1 MAIAANFA
9 WPWTVYEDR
18 LVYAG
23 RVEQFP
29 PGTVM
34 SFAAIHGSSG
44 RPAFH
49 LVRLDDGEFLALL
62 DRDPHLGDP
71 VPYRPDFVFD
81 GRTGWF
87 RNPLH
92 GKTFDMAG
100 YRVFGPSPRGLD
112 RLPDLVDGA
121 IQQFER
127 ELVGAA
133 AGTIGTLAELLMSS
147 WERIRVAARTLGSH
161 LAPQRPAGA
170 AAAADY
176 SLLSALRWPI

>member
-49 LVRLDDGEFLALL
+49 LVRLDHGEFLALL

-127 ELVGAA
+127 ELVRAA
-133 AGTIGTLAELLMSS
+133 AGTIGTLAKANLHLSGTLIS
-147 WERIRVAARTLGSH
+147 RCYRKQRGRRVNSTLKWCGNFSAGST
-161 LAPQRPAGA
+161 
-170 AAAADY
+170 
-176 SLLSALRWPI
+176 